1 MKSDTTLPLSPL
13 GTARQRLAPA
23 LAYPAGLLSELR
35 DADLGEEEA
44 FLAWQMGRLAVG
56 MARPSV
62 GIWSASSR
70 DRSSAA
76 VRAAPACG

>member
-35 DADLGEEEA
+35 DADLGEESGVKE
-44 FLAWQMGRLAVG
+44 QNRGDGERE
-56 MARPSV
+56 RE
-62 GIWSASSR
+62 
-70 DRSSAA
+70 
-76 VRAAPACG
+76 PADEHGAI

>member
-56 MARPSV
+56 IGEADSYAQL
-62 GIWSASSR
+62 GLL
-70 DRSSAA
+70 D
-76 VRAAPACG
+76 APR